1 MKTLADIVHTE
12 VPVEGGG
19 MVLVLETGATIDP
32 EAAAMLGALHSRSI
46 GGIRSHLQVL
56 AEKGA
61 ENFMSKFYVGYGHK
75 SIGDMASITVFIEGV
90 SLLAA
95 KAIQDSRLYNGQ
107 EASTRY
113 IDFTK
118 QAFVDPVGTPESHT
132 LLESMRTFYL
142 HGLEVLPPFLKTK
155 YAMAEGEKES
165 IYDKAIL
172 ARAFDIMRSFLPA
185 GASTNLAWHGP
196 VRVIGDRIPILRHHP
211 LVEVRNIATALETA
225 LLKAHPNSFS
235 DKRYDGT
242 EEYLSKAIPALT
254 YWHSSSVTECTL
266 THDTI
271 DREYLKQYRSILT
284 TRPPKTELPKMLDDA
299 GEIQFEYLLDFGS
312 YRDIQR
318 HRAVAQRMPLLTTEY
333 GFGTWYLD
341 EMPEGLRAEARE
353 EIVRLTSEIAGLK
366 QAPEVAQYYTPI
378 GFLTANRIT
387 GSLPALTY
395 LLELR
400 SGSTV
405 HPTLRVLAQK
415 MARLI
420 EEKLADTGLVMH
432 IDHSDTRFDAKRG
445 TQDIIM
451 K

>member
-1 MKTLADIVHTE
+1 MKDLSDIVHTE
-12 VPVEGGG
+12 VPIDGGG
-19 MVLVLETGATIDP
+19 MVLVLETGSTIDP
-32 EAAAMLGALHSRSI
+32 ESAAMLGALHSRSI
-46 GGIRSHLQVL
+46 GGIRSHLKVL

-90 SLLAA
+90 SMLAA

-113 IDFTK
+113 IDFAK
-118 QAFVDPVGTPESHT
+118 QAFIDPVGTPASHT

-155 YAMAEGEKES
+155 YEKAESEPQGV
-165 IYDKAIL
+165 YDKAIL

-185 GASTNLAWHGP
+185 SASTNLAWHGP

-211 LVEVRNIATALETA
+211 LLEVRNIAHALEAA
-225 LLKAHPNSFS
+225 LLKSHPNSFS
-235 DKRYDGT
+235 NKRYEST
-242 EEYLSKAIPALT
+242 EEYLEHAIPALM
-254 YWHSSSVTECTL
+254 YWHAKSPNTCTL
-266 THDTI
+266 TRDTV
-271 DREYLKQYRSILT
+271 DREYLHQYREVLKN
-284 TRPPKTELPKMLDDA
+284 RPSKTELPKMLDDA
-299 GEIQFEYLLDFGS
+299 GEISFEYILDFGS

-318 HRAVAQRMPLLTTEY
+318 HRAVSQRLPLLTTEF
-333 GFGTWYLD
+333 GFEQWYLD
-341 EMPEGLRAEARE
+341 EMPTELRIEAEKEVRRIAADITSLAQSP
-353 EIVRLTSEIAGLK
+353 EIS
-366 QAPEVAQYYTPI
+366 QYYTPM

-405 HPTLRVLAQK
+405 HPTLRALAQK
-415 MARLI
+415 MARQM

-432 IDHSDTRFDAKRG
+432 IDYSETRFDSKRG
-445 TQDIIM
+445 TQDILI

>member
-1 MKTLADIVHTE
+1 MKNLDDITHIET
-12 VPVEGGG
+12 PVAGGG
-19 MVLVLETGATIDP
+19 TVLVLNTGATIDP

-46 GGIRSHLQVL
+46 GGIHSHLKVL

-75 SIGDMASITVFIEGV
+75 SIGDMASITVFVEGV

-95 KAIQDSRLYNGQ
+95 KALQDSRLYNGQ

-118 QAFVDPVGTPESHT
+118 QAFVDPAGTEASHT
-132 LLESMRTFYL
+132 LLESMRSFYL
-142 HGLEVLPPFLKTK
+142 HGLEVLPEYLKTK
-155 YAMAEGEKES
+155 YPAAAGEAEG
-165 IYDKAIL
+165 IYNKAIL

-185 GASTNLAWHGP
+185 AASTNLAWHGP

-211 LVEVRNIATALETA
+211 LAEVRAIADALETA

-235 DKRYDGT
+235 NKRYDGT
-242 EEYLSKAIPALT
+242 EAYLAKAIPALT
-254 YWHSSSVTECTL
+254 YWDPSSAKECAL
-266 THDTI
+266 VRDTI
-271 DREYLKQYRSILT
+271 DRDYLAQYREVLAS
-284 TRPPKTELPKMLDDA
+284 RPPKTELPKMLDDA
-299 GEIQFEYLLDFGS
+299 GELQFEYLLDFGS

-318 HRAVAQRMPLLTTEY
+318 HRAVAQRMPLLTTKH
-333 GFGTWYLD
+333 GFGSWYLE
-341 EMPEGLRAEARE
+341 EMPEGLRSEAEK
-353 EIVRLTSEIAGLK
+353 EIARLTKDIAALK
-366 QAPEVAQYYTPI
+366 QSPEVAQYYTPI

-400 SGSTV
+400 SGTTV

-415 MARLI
+415 MAQRM

-432 IDHSDTRFDAKRG
+432 IDYSDTRFDSKRG
-445 TQDIIM
+445 TQDIVM